1 MKTLTNSN
9 ELRAALTRKGMTQE
23 QVAEALGITT
33 ATLNYKIN
41 NKREFKTS
49 EVKALVDLLEIKKE
63 DIDKIFFANDVDC
76 ESTFEETEGE

>member
-1 MKTLTNSN
+1 MTNSN
-9 ELRAALTRKGMTQE
+9 ELRAAITRKGMTQE

-76 ESTFEETEGE
+76 ESTTDESEGE

>member
-1 MKTLTNSN
+1 MTNSN
-9 ELRAALTRKGMTQE
+9 ELRAAITRKGMTQE

-76 ESTFEETEGE
+76 ESTNDESEGE

>member
-1 MKTLTNSN
+1 MTNSN
-9 ELRAALTRKGMTQE
+9 ELRAAMTRKGMTQE
-23 QVAEALGITT
+23 QVAEALGVTT

-49 EVKALVDLLEIKKE
+49 EVKALVDLLEIPKE

-76 ESTFEETEGE
+76 ESTIEGEA

>member
-1 MKTLTNSN
+1 LTNSN
-9 ELRAALTRKGMTQE
+9 ELRAAITRKGMTQE

-76 ESTFEETEGE
+76 ESTTDESEGE

>member
-1 MKTLTNSN
+1 MTNSN

-76 ESTFEETEGE
+76 KSTFEETEGE

>member
-1 MKTLTNSN
+1 MTNSN
-9 ELRAALTRKGMTQE
+9 ELRAAITRKGMTQE
-23 QVAEALGITT
+23 QVAEALGITA

-76 ESTFEETEGE
+76 ESTNEETEGE

>member
-1 MKTLTNSN
+1 MTNSN
-9 ELRAALTRKGMTQE
+9 ELRAAITRKGMTQE

-76 ESTFEETEGE
+76 ESTNEETEGE

>member
-1 MKTLTNSN
+1 MTNSN

>member
-1 MKTLTNSN
+1 MTNSN
-9 ELRAALTRKGMTQE
+9 ELRAAITRKGMTQE

-76 ESTFEETEGE
+76 ESTIEETEGE

>member
-1 MKTLTNSN
+1 MTNSL

-76 ESTFEETEGE
+76 ESTIEETEGE

>member
-1 MKTLTNSN
+1 MTNSN
-9 ELRAALTRKGMTQE
+9 ELRAAMTRKGMTQE
-23 QVAEALGITT
+23 QVAEALGVTT

-63 DIDKIFFANDVDC
+63 DIDKIFFANNVDS
-76 ESTFEETEGE
+76 ESTM

>member
-1 MKTLTNSN
+1 MIKLTNSN
-9 ELRAALTRKGMTQE
+9 ELRAAITRKGMTQE

-63 DIDKIFFANDVDC
+63 DIDKIFFC
-76 ESTFEETEGE
+76 Q

>member
-1 MKTLTNSN
+1 MTNSN
-9 ELRAALTRKGMTQE
+9 ELRAAITRKGMTQE

-63 DIDKIFFANDVDC
+63 DIDKIFFC
-76 ESTFEETEGE
+76 Q

>member
-1 MKTLTNSN
+1 MTNSL
-9 ELRAALTRKGMTQE
+9 ELRAAITRKGMTQE

-76 ESTFEETEGE
+76 ESTPDEMEGE